1 MERWVTVCGT
11 PLSRG
16 TAPAYVERLA
26 RWAYGR
32 GESDIYAL
40 QAMGEIEAR
49 IIDAGL
55 MDPEECDAIEV
66 RAMGATRA

>member
-1 MERWVTVCGT
+1 MEKWIMVPGTV
-11 PLSRG
+11 LSR
-16 TAPAYVERLA
+16 TSAPAYVERLA
-26 RWAYGR
+26 RWAYER

-55 MDPEECDAIEV
+55 MDPEECDAIEA